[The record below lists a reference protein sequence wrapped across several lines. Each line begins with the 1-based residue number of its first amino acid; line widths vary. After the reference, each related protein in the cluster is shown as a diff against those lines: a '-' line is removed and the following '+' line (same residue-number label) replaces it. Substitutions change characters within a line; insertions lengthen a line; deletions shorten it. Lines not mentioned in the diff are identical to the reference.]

1 MYMRKVVL
9 TLLVTL
15 FASLS
20 LFAQKKITGKVT
32 DANGKPLENVS
43 VVIKGTKEGTTT
55 NAEGVFTISVSD
67 NSKSLEFS
75 IVGMEPKEV
84 SVNSKSFNVSLQP
97 KSQDLTDVVV
107 TVPYGTVKKK
117 AFTGAENTITSASLQ
132 KQQVTSVTKALEGL
146 IPGITAT
153 NGGGQPGEGA
163 KIRVRGFGSIN
174 ASSAPLYV
182 VNGVPYDGN
191 IEAISNDDIE
201 SVTVLKDAAAAALY
215 GSRAANGVIM
225 ITTKKGKKGK
235 AQVTV
240 SARYGYMERGIP
252 EYDRVDT
259 KRYYE
264 LYWESKKNQYIA
276 QNIANP
282 GARAS
287 ADLIDGSLIYN
298 CYNVPNASLVDP
310 VTGKL
315 NDTAKLRWS
324 DSWADEL
331 FHQAKRTSIS
341 LNISGATDAT
351 DYFLSAGYLNEE
363 GIVKNSGYKRYTFRV
378 STNTT
383 ANSWL
388 NVGIDLDGAM
398 TKKNYLNESGSASNP
413 FSFSRGIAPIYPVF
427 ERDPATGQLVYK
439 DGQKVYD
446 YGEGNM
452 GARPYL
458 AKMNPVGTIDL
469 DVNSQDIY
477 NGNVN
482 AFAEIKFLKNFTF
495 KTSIG
500 TTLTSYFYT
509 EYLNNLYGDAAPSG
523 PDDLGGSSTKTSY
536 ENLSMTANQV
546 LSWNKEINN
555 DHSVRLLLGHEN
567 YSNRFMALSATG
579 EKFLFSGMTEL
590 DNAQSITSA
599 SSSVDNNTIE
609 SYFANF
615 NYDYNQKYLF
625 SASYRTDGSSK
636 FDPSV
641 RWGKFYSVGFG
652 WRLSQ
657 EPMIRENFKFIN
669 DLKVRASYGEQGNEA
684 LGLLYQYRN
693 YWNASLG
700 IYQAPSRPS
709 NPDLKWEKNG
719 VTNYGLD
726 FSLFKRRLSGTI
738 EWYNKQSDNLLFDVP
753 LAPSSGFKSV
763 YQNIGS
769 MCNTGYEIQL
779 GYNAIMKKNFN
790 WRVDLNLSHFDNVIT
805 KLPPGQAVN
814 GIVTSAFKRMEGH
827 SIYDFWLHE
836 YAGVDQQTGDALY
849 YVDVKDAAGNVTG
862 RTVTNSYSKASFYYK
877 GSAIPKFS
885 GGFTNSFN
893 YKGFDLSVLM
903 TFSYGGLFLDGNYAS
918 LMHSGEQ
925 AGTAWST
932 DIEGR
937 WQKPGDITTIPRLQ
951 NEIADNT
958 GGLSTR
964 WLVDGSWLNIKNI
977 TLSYSLPKKYT
988 KGTFSGVQ
996 VYVNV
1001 DNVYLFTAKKGMDP
1015 QNSLAGLS
1023 DANYTP
1029 YRTFTLGT
1037 TINLR

>member
-1 MYMRKVVL
+1 MRKVVF
-9 TLLVTL
+9 TLLVAL

-43 VVIKGTKEGTTT
+43 VMIKGTKEGTTT
-55 NAEGVFTISVSD
+55 NAEGTFTITVSD
-67 NSKSLEFS
+67 KAKALEFS
-75 IVGMEPKEV
+75 IVGMESKEL
-84 SVNSKSFNVSLQP
+84 SVNSKSFNVSLQA

-132 KQQVTSVTKALEGL
+132 KQQVSSVTKALEGL

-163 KIRVRGFGSIN
+163 RIRVRGFGSIN

-191 IEAISNDDIE
+191 IESISNDDIE
-201 SVTVLKDAAAAALY
+201 SVTVLKDAAASALY

-225 ITTKKGKKGK
+225 ITTKKGKKGR
-235 AQVTV
+235 AQITV
-240 SARYGYMERGIP
+240 SARYGYMDRAIP

-276 QNIANP
+276 QGIANP
-282 GARAS
+282 HIKAS
-287 ADLIDGSLIYN
+287 EELIDGSLIYN
-298 CYNVPNASLVDP
+298 AYDVPNNALVDSL
-310 VTGKL
+310 TGKL
-315 NDTAKLRWS
+315 NPSAKLRWN
-324 DSWADEL
+324 DSWENEL
-331 FHQAKRTSIS
+331 FRKAKRTSVS
-341 LNISGATDAT
+341 VNVSGASDMT

-363 GIVKNSGYKRYTFRV
+363 GIVKNSGYQRYTFRA
-378 STNTT
+378 STTT
-383 ANSWL
+383 NASSWL
-388 NVGIDLDGAM
+388 TAGIDLDGAK
-398 TKKNYLNESGSASNP
+398 TKQNYLNEGSGASNP

-427 ERDPATGQLVYK
+427 ERDPATGELVYIK
-439 DGQKVYD
+439 GQKVYD
-446 YGEGNM
+446 YGEGAM

-458 AKMNPVGTIDL
+458 PKMNPVGTIDL

-477 NGNVN
+477 NGNLN
-482 AFAEIKFLKNFTF
+482 AFAEIKFLKNFSF
-495 KTSIG
+495 KTTLG

-509 EYLNNLYGDAAPSG
+509 EYANSKYGDAAPSG
-523 PDDLGGSSTKTSY
+523 PDDLGGRSTKASY
-536 ENLSMTANQV
+536 ENISMTANEV

-555 DHSVRLLLGHEN
+555 KHNVRILLGHEN
-567 YSNRFMALSATG
+567 YSSRFSALSATT
-579 EKFLFSGMTEL
+579 EKFLYDGMTEL
-590 DNAQSITSA
+590 DNGQSITSA
-599 SSSVDNNTIE
+599 TSSVDNSTIE
-609 SYFANF
+609 SYFANM
-615 NYDYNQKYLF
+615 NYDYDQKYLL

-636 FDPSV
+636 FAPDV
-641 RWGKFYSVGFG
+641 RWGTFYSVGLG

-657 EPMIRENFKFIN
+657 EKFIRDLKFIN
-669 DLKVRASYGEQGNEA
+669 DLKLRVSYGEQGNEA

-693 YWNASLG
+693 YWNANLG
-700 IYQAPSRPS
+700 IYEAPSRPA
-709 NPDLKWEKNG
+709 NPDLKWEKNKS
-719 VTNYGLD
+719 TNLGLD

-738 EWYNKQSDNLLFDVP
+738 EWYNRQSDNLLFDVP

-769 MCNTGYEIQL
+769 MRNYGYEIQL

-790 WRVDLNLSHFDNVIT
+790 WRMDLNLSHFDNVVT
-805 KLPPGQAVN
+805 KLPAGQELN
-814 GIVTSAFKRMEGH
+814 GIVVSPFKRMVGR
-827 SIYDFWLHE
+827 SIYDFWIKD

-849 YVDVKDAAGNVTG
+849 YIDTKDAEGNVTG
-862 RTVTNSYSKASFYYK
+862 KTVTNSYSKASYYYK

-893 YKGFDLSVLM
+893 YRGFDLSVLM
-903 TFSYGGLFLDGNYAS
+903 TFSYGGMYLDNNYSS

-925 AGTAWST
+925 AGSAWST

-937 WQKPGDITTIPRLQ
+937 WQKPGDITTVPRLQ

-958 GGLSTR
+958 GGVSSR
-964 WLVDGSWLNIKNI
+964 WLVDGSWLNIKNV
-977 TLSYSLPKKYT
+977 TLSYTLPKKFC
-988 KGTFSGVQ
+988 KGNFAGVQ
-996 VYVNV
+996 VYANV
-1001 DNVYLFTAKKGMDP
+1001 DNLYLFTAKKGMDP
-1015 QNSLAGLS
+1015 QNSLSGLS

-1029 YRTFTLGT
+1029 YRTFTVGT
-1037 TINLR
+1037 TINLK